1 MNPKPEETHLTRWID
16 GEISEEEAARLLDET
31 QPDWRADAEAATALG
46 DQLRA
51 AIPAEREMP
60 YADFFN
66 HQVRRRIEGDIFSDE
81 APAREAAVAE
91 TETEVTNSFPL
102 FQRLRWLS
110 ALGFVLCVGAIAIM
124 AMQNVPS
131 DRSEVV
137 STYSP
142 DPEVTVE
149 TAYHPEA
156 EATVIQ
162 LIGAPEIPGADG
174 RTATARAVD
183 RVLFQLDSDEI
194 GRPVSV
200 IPREGANDN
209 LPGGVLVGF

>member
-16 GEISEEEAARLLDET
+16 GEISEEEAARLLDDT
-31 QPDWRADAEAATALG
+31 HPDWRTEAEAASALG
-46 DQLRA
+46 DRLRA

-66 HQVRRRIEGDIFSDE
+66 HQVRRRVEGDIFSDD
-81 APAREAAVAE
+81 APVREVAAE
-91 TETEVTNSFPL
+91 KETEVADSFPL

-110 ALGFVLCVGAIAIM
+110 ALGFVLCVSAIAIM
-124 AMQNVPS
+124 AMRNAPNE
-131 DRSEVV
+131 RSEVV
-137 STYSP
+137 STYTP
-142 DPEVTVE
+142 DPEISVE

-162 LIGAPEIPGADG
+162 LIGAPEIPDESG
-174 RTATARAVD
+174 RTATAKAVD
-183 RVLFQLDSDEI
+183 RVLFQLDSREI

-200 IPREGANDN
+200 IPGEGADDEM
-209 LPGGVLVGF
+209 PGAVLVGF